1 MISTGTVFIG
11 CHGDDILV
19 IIIKRDQEISKTRR
33 VTEANMNCL
42 GESKMSFIVIIMM
55 IIIALY

>member
-1 MISTGTVFIG
+1 MINTGTVFIG

-33 VTEANMNCL
+33 VTEANMNWP